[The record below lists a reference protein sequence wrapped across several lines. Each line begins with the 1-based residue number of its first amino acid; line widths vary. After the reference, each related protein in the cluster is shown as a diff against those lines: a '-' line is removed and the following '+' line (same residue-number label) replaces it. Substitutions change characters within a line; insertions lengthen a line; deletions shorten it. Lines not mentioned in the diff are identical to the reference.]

1 MLLSPRCKLWLRNH
15 VSSIDIFPTRQVV
28 AMRLLSVTV
37 GRRLRA
43 ELAVLTHAGGQ
54 VFKGGAGRALLNLAA
69 KEHKETQRGDFRH

>member
-1 MLLSPRCKLWLRNH
+1 
-15 VSSIDIFPTRQVV
+15 
-28 AMRLLSVTV
+28 MRLLSVTV

-69 KEHKETQRGDFRH
+69 KERKERKGETLDFRR